1 MKDFNE
7 FRDLVKTNS
16 KMIHQNT
23 TERVNTALSEADL
36 GGGIGETAVR
46 QRIYAKYQTL
56 ELLELYH
63 KWVNGEW

>member
-1 MKDFNE
+1 MKSFNE

-16 KMIHQNT
+16 KEIHENT
-23 TERVNTALSEADL
+23 LKRVDEALSGVDL
-36 GGGIGETAVR
+36 EKNLGEVAFR

-63 KWVNGEW
+63 KWLNGE

>member
-16 KMIHQNT
+16 KEIHENT
-23 TERVNTALSEADL
+23 LKRVDEALSDMDL
-36 GGGIGETAVR
+36 DKNLGDFSVW
-46 QRIYAKYQTL
+46 QRVFAKYQTL

-63 KWVNGEW
+63 KWLNG

>member
-16 KMIHQNT
+16 KEIHENT
-23 TERVNTALSEADL
+23 LKRVDEALSNIDM
-36 GGGIGETAVR
+36 GKDFSDVVFR
-46 QRIYAKYQTL
+46 QRVFAKYQTL

-63 KWVNGEW
+63 KWLNG